1 METDRIERHALVQ
14 AGKSRGAANTGGM
27 MAPRQIIGKPE
38 ETNNGWRHENLCRN
52 FSISSNSLPGRQIT
66 SMKSTQDSGSKQEMA
81 ILLGSSKVMGQKRK
95 LIFSV

>member
-1 METDRIERHALVQ
+1 M
-14 AGKSRGAANTGGM
+14 
-27 MAPRQIIGKPE
+27 
-38 ETNNGWRHENLCRN
+38 
-52 FSISSNSLPGRQIT
+52 